1 MTDFD
6 DIRPY
11 NDSEVAAALER
22 VLNTEEFIRA
32 LIKLRFPRLAVSF
45 SWLLRPIVK
54 WRLLQMAKKIHT
66 VHDLQVIVARL
77 MDHMI
82 NDRVTEM
89 SASGLDKLDPSK
101 PYLFISNHRDIAMD
115 PAFINWTLHQYG
127 FDTVRIAIGDNLLTK
142 PYVTDLI
149 RLNKSFIVKRSATT
163 PREKLKA
170 AKHLSAYIRHSIV
183 EDKSHV
189 WIAQREGRAKDGAD
203 LTNAAII
210 SMLALSRDKSAD
222 YSQYIHSLNIVPV
235 AISYEWDPCD
245 QHKTKELY
253 ALRQHGR
260 YEKSEHED
268 VSSIALGITG
278 EKGCVHLAFGDVLRG
293 HYDDAE
299 QVAAAIDGQIWDN
312 YVLHPSN
319 LIAYSELMNS
329 SVDYPVGSK
338 VQAFELEKCEEEK
351 KELLRRA
358 SELPAEQRGILLRM
372 YANPVVSKQHMALTP
387 SLSQRGRE

>member
-1 MTDFD
+1 MTEFD

-11 NDSEVAAALER
+11 DDSEVAAALGR
-22 VLNTEEFIRA
+22 VLNTDEFIRA
-32 LIKLRFPRLAVSF
+32 LIRLRFPRLASYC
-45 SWLLRPIVK
+45 SWFLKPIVK
-54 WRLLQMAKKIHT
+54 LRLQKMAQKIHS
-66 VHDLQVIVARL
+66 VYDLQVIVARL

-82 NDRVTEM
+82 QSRVTEITT
-89 SASGLDKLDPSK
+89 SGLDKLDPAK

-115 PAFINWTLHQYG
+115 PAFVNWTLHQQG
-127 FDTVRIAIGDNLLTK
+127 FETVRIAIGDNLLTK

-149 RLNKSFIVKRSATT
+149 RLNKSFIVKRSAKT

-189 WIAQREGRAKDGAD
+189 WIAQREGRAKDGCD

-210 SMLALSRDKSAD
+210 SMLALSRDRSAD
-222 YSQYIHSLNIVPV
+222 YSDYIHSLNIVPV

-245 QHKTKELY
+245 SLKAKELH
-253 ALRQHGR
+253 ALRQHGS

-293 HYDDAE
+293 KYDDAE
-299 QVAAAIDGQIWDN
+299 EVAAAIDRQIWEN

-319 LIAYSELMNS
+319 HLAFTELTGDKADFPVGAAQGKFQAESYPDEQKELRRRLAELPPEQRELM
-329 SVDYPVGSK
+329 
-338 VQAFELEKCEEEK
+338 
-351 KELLRRA
+351 
-358 SELPAEQRGILLRM
+358 LRM
-372 YANPVVSKQHMALTP
+372 YANPVISKQSLTITK
-387 SLSQRGRE
+387 